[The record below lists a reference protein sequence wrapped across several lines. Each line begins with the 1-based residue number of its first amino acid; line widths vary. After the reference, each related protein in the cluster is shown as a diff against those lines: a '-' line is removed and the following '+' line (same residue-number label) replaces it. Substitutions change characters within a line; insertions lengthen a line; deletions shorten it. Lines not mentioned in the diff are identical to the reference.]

1 VCERERERERERMMM
16 DGWMMVH
23 KRDFFFLGKNIN
35 HRSFVF
41 FFFFLFLFLFL
52 LLY

>member
-1 VCERERERERERMMM
+1 VRERKREKKEMMMM
-16 DGWMMVH
+16 DGWM
-23 KRDFFFLGKNIN
+23 DGWYIIGIFFSRKNTN

-41 FFFFLFLFLFL
+41 FFFFLFLFL